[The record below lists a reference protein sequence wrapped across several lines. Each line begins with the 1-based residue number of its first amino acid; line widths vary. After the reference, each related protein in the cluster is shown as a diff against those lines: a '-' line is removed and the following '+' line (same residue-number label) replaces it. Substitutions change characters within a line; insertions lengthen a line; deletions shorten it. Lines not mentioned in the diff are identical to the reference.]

1 MRRHSGKRELGPPRD
16 HARMNMASAILGISR
31 RNKVEPD
38 TVQLFLY
45 SMRVEKKF
53 PESSSRQQRYL
64 SHSSRW

>member
-16 HARMNMASAILGISR
+16 HARTNMTSVLLGISQ

-53 PESSSRQQRYL
+53 PWSSSRQQRYL